1 MQMYGKQQNL
11 KDFPEK
17 SCIVWVGHS
26 MPPVLVP
33 PNISFLISNNLFF
46 NEICRHSLLGLWV
59 ACGLLQ
65 GDPTVGI
72 WWRGPSSC
80 KKAWGE

>member
-17 SCIVWVGHS
+17 SCIIWVGHN

-33 PNISFLISNNLFF
+33 SNISFLISNNPFLMRFAD
-46 NEICRHSLLGLWV
+46 IRYLACGWLV
-59 ACGLLQ
+59 AC
-65 GDPTVGI
+65 
-72 WWRGPSSC
+72 
-80 KKAWGE
+80 